1 MHETGTIRQRQYD
14 QRCKNEKKHLKILL
28 EAAAAAAMTFTQDL
42 IQRLNNFV
50 ATTDR
55 KESPAAWWDIVGS
68 GDVLLVVA
76 ATAS

>member
-14 QRCKNEKKHLKILL
+14 QRCKNEKKHLKSLL
-28 EAAAAAAMTFTQDL
+28 ESAAAAMTFKQDL